1 MHAHDYR
8 DTRIIKASHVISQC
22 GDPDLMWHMT
32 SGYGGGVNKDRVD
45 IQSEGKRQKKKRDE
59 K

>member
-1 MHAHDYR
+1 MLAHDYR

-32 SGYGGGVNKDRVD
+32 SGYGAGVNKDRVD
-45 IQSEGKRQKKKRDE
+45 IQSEGKRQNKK
-59 K
+59 